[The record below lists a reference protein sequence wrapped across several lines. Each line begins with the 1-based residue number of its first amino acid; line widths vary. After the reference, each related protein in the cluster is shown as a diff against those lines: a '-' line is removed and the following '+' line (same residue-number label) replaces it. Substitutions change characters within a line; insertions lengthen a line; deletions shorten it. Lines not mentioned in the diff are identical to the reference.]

1 VILVVGDSMLD
12 RYWEC
17 SVDRI
22 SPEAPVP
29 IAAVKRTYSRAG
41 GAANVA
47 LNIKSL
53 GSAVSLLSA
62 IGNDEAGEELKR
74 HLSGVR
80 VHGYGNSTTQKIR
93 VVSKHQ
99 QLHRIDFDERPGQLE
114 LSAIDRAYRERDASM
129 VVFSDYS
136 KGALTNVAHM
146 ISEAECRTLVD
157 PKGSEWGKYRGAFLL
172 KPNEAELRA
181 VVGSWGDLSEF
192 KDKCTALR
200 ESLDLGHLLV
210 TLGERGMIDFSDD
223 GIYSIQDDARDVFDV
238 TGAGDT
244 VLAVMAHALHEGAEY
259 RQAMRLANK
268 AAGIVVGRFGTST
281 VTRADLY

>member
-1 VILVVGDSMLD
+1 MILVVGDSMLD

-29 IAAVKRTYSRAG
+29 IAAVKRTYARAG

-53 GSAVSLLSA
+53 GSPVSIISA
-62 IGNDEAGEELKR
+62 IGRDEAGEELR
-74 HLSGVR
+74 RLLSGVK
-80 VHGYGNSTTQKIR
+80 VQGFGNSTTQKIR

-114 LSAIDRAYRERDASM
+114 LSAIDRAYRERDASV
-129 VVFSDYS
+129 VVFSDYG
-136 KGALTNVAHM
+136 KGALTNVSRM
-146 ISEAECRTLVD
+146 IREAECRTLVD
-157 PKGSEWGKYRGAFLL
+157 PKGTEWAKYKGAFLL
-172 KPNEAELRA
+172 KPNESELRA
-181 VVGSWGDLSEF
+181 VVGSWSDPSEF
-192 KDKCTALR
+192 KDKCIALR
-200 ESLDLGHLLV
+200 ESLNLGHLLV

-223 GIYSIQDDARDVFDV
+223 GIYSIRDDEREVFDV

-244 VLAVMAHALHEGAEY
+244 VLAVMAHALHEGMEY
-259 RQAMRLANK
+259 REAMRLANK
-268 AAGIVVGRFGTST
+268 AAGIVVGKFGTAT
-281 VTRADLY
+281 VSREELY